1 MGERTRVLIAG
12 GGVAALEALLA
23 IGDLAEERPEGV
35 RQRVILSAAAMLAG
49 AA

>member
-12 GGVAALEALLA
+12 GGVAALEALLV
-23 IGDLAEERPEGV
+23 GDLAEERPEGV